1 MISVDLWWHEASSL
15 FISVVYELCCGDGD
29 FSPLERSCTD
39 AALCEVDAVWRM
51 LPNVTL
57 QAS

>member
-1 MISVDLWWHEASSL
+1 MIIIHLWQQASGV
-15 FISVVYELCCGDGD
+15 FITVVYELCRSDGD

-39 AALCEVDAVWRM
+39 AALFEVNADWRM